1 MAAALPAIITAV
13 KVVGT
18 VMSVVSMIKGIKDGN
33 FLQAVVGGFGAFMGA
48 SSLAAGSASSASNA
62 TGAVASDAAAGTS
75 IMGDTSTAAMF
86 GPAGPGGASAST
98 ANLIEGAGSQ
108 GLLQMGG
115 ATNNILGEGLAAGNN
130 MLAGSAGDNGIKG
143 SANDRIIGAPE
154 SPNGEAGF
162 FDQIGSGVK
171 DIGSALKENPEL
183 AKYGFGLLQGYSQGA
198 AAEDERD
205 FLKKRLDE
213 KRARVGKTFIPTVNP
228 FAAR

>member
-1 MAAALPAIITAV
+1 MASAAIVMTAL

-18 VMSVVSMIKGIKDGN
+18 VASVISMVKGIKEGN

-48 SSLAAGSASSASNA
+48 SSLAAGGASGASNA
-62 TGAVASDAAAGTS
+62 TGAVASDAAAGAS

-98 ANLIEGAGSQ
+98 ANLMEGAGSQ

-130 MLAGSAGDNGIKG
+130 ALTGAADTNILNAGDATSKVLAEP
-143 SANDRIIGAPE
+143 S
-154 SPNGEAGF
+154 F
-162 FDQIGSGVK
+162 FDQMKGGVS
-171 DIGSALKENPEL
+171 DIGSMLKENPEL
-183 AKYGFGLLQGYSQGA
+183 LKVGGGLLQGYSQGA
-198 AAEDERD
+198 AAEDHRD
-205 FLKKRLDE
+205 FIKKQEEER
-213 KRARVGKTFIPTVNP
+213 RRRVGKTFVPTVNP